1 MLRATGLMA
10 LVLALL
16 AGPAIAAPKP
26 SPSPSPKAAGKALP
40 IKGVT
45 VDVQP
50 IELAPGVPATAPEG
64 AHVEQLPAWAP
75 FRSVP
80 LGGANTE
87 PLRGFSAPK
96 ARAKAAPKPSP
107 SPSRKP

>member
-1 MLRATGLMA
+1 MVRAAGISA
-10 LVLALL
+10 LVLALSG
-16 AGPAIAAPKP
+16 GPALAAPP

-50 IELAPGVPATAPEG
+50 IELAPGVPAAAPEG

-80 LGGANTE
+80 LGGSNVE

-96 ARAKAAPKPSP
+96 ARAKVAPKPSP
-107 SPSRKP
+107 SASPKP